1 MLELSYQK
9 QTWNHRH
16 TSLKWQKSMWR
27 GRSLIYIMNNKGP
40 KTEPYGTPALTS
52 LEPDSLPD
60 TCTCCW
66 LFLSHLLIARCDIGV
81 QLSVR
86 SFVRSSVCPSV
97 HNLCQGA
104 YSVAVIAGSM
114 KPCIVITLDTHFKK
128 APWPSALDLD
138 FTLHWLCKKFVLSLE
153 NLRRV

>member
-1 MLELSYQK
+1 MAFA
-9 QTWNHRH
+9 
-16 TSLKWQKSMWR
+16 TSLVV
-27 GRSLIYIMNNKGP
+27 LFYCCATADI
-40 KTEPYGTPALTS
+40 LTK
-52 LEPDSLPD
+52 LLQQ
-60 TCTCCW
+60 CF

-86 SFVRSSVCPSV
+86 SLVRSSV

-128 APWPSALDLD
+128 AP
-138 FTLHWLCKKFVLSLE
+138 
-153 NLRRV
+153 